1 MQKDENGNYHIVVYD
16 GNRPGNEHQYLDI
29 AQAINKS
36 FSRKGQLFCEL
47 DRPVV
52 DTKDL
57 LGAIERLRTVDVSR
71 VCGVITDVKYDHEGQ
86 LITADFKP
94 NGPMA
99 EAAKS
104 LLARGQVE
112 HRSFSIRTND
122 PTPHL
127 NTSPRFG
134 YRGIGTP
141 RPDGSVKLD
150 HVVCWDLISE

>member
-1 MQKDENGNYHIVVYD
+1 MEKDENGNYHIVVYD

-36 FSRKGQLFCEL
+36 FSRKSHLFCEL
-47 DRPVV
+47 GRPVV
-52 DTKDL
+52 DTGDL
-57 LGAIERLRTVDVSR
+57 LASIERLRRVDVDR
-71 VCGVITDVKYDHEGQ
+71 VCGVITDVKYNHEGE
-86 LITADFKP
+86 LITANFRP
-94 NGPMA
+94 NGPLA
-99 EAAKS
+99 EIATKMIEQGS
-104 LLARGQVE
+104 VE
-112 HRSFSIRTND
+112 NRSFSIRSND

-141 RPDGSVKLD
+141 GSDGKVKLD